1 MHDLLGEPYT
11 ASVSRRLQDK
21 IAIVTGA
28 GGGIGRAIC
37 LAYAD
42 EGAALVCGDINHEAA
57 HETVAQIKA
66 RDGRA
71 TAVIGDLAREQASL
85 DLIAAARREFGG
97 LTTVVNSAIRDVSYL
112 PVTELPLVEWRESID
127 VNLTG
132 PFLLLKHAIPLMI
145 ECGGGSIILIAS
157 QLALTPKPGR
167 AWYAS
172 QKGALISLAKA
183 LAVDH
188 SAQNIRANTLSPGPT
203 ADERFFRQWPNEAE
217 AHKHAATLLGRLGTP
232 AEIAA
237 GAVFL
242 ASDESSFMTG
252 SDLLI
257 DGGYTAV

>member
-1 MHDLLGEPYT
+1 MPDSPP
-11 ASVSRRLQDK
+11 RRLQGK
-21 IAIVTGA
+21 TAIVTGA

-37 LAYAD
+37 LAFAN
-42 EGAALVCGDINHEAA
+42 EGASLVCGDARQEAA
-57 HETVAQIKA
+57 NETAALVEQ
-66 RDGRA
+66 RGGRA
-71 TAVIGDLAREQASL
+71 VAVTGDLAQEEASL
-85 DLIAAARREFGG
+85 DLVAAARTQFGG
-97 LTTVVNSAIRDVSYL
+97 VTTVVNAAIRDASYL
-112 PVTELPLVEWRESID
+112 PVTELALDEWQGTID

-132 PFLLLKHAIPLMI
+132 PFLLLKHAIPVMI
-145 ECGGGSIILIAS
+145 DGGGGSIVLIAS

-172 QKGALISLAKA
+172 QKGALISLVKA

-188 SAQNIRANTLSPGPT
+188 SAQNIRANTLSPGPI
-203 ADERFFRQWPNEAE
+203 AGGRFFSQWPNEKE
-217 AHKHAATLLGRLGTP
+217 AHEHAATLFGRLGKP
-232 AEIAA
+232 EEIAA

>member
-1 MHDLLGEPYT
+1 MPG
-11 ASVSRRLQDK
+11 RLQGK

-42 EGAALVCGDINHEAA
+42 AGAALVCGDIDRAA
-57 HETVAQIKA
+57 ATETLAQIKA
-66 RDGRA
+66 RGARA
-71 TAVIGDLAREQASL
+71 AAVIGDLAREQTAL
-85 DLIAAARREFGG
+85 DLVAAARAEFGG

-112 PVTELPLVEWRESID
+112 PVTELPLTEWRESLD

-132 PFLLLKHAIPLMI
+132 PFLLLKHAIPVMI
-145 ECGGGSIILIAS
+145 EGGGGSIILVAS
-157 QLALTPKPGR
+157 QLARTPKPGR
-167 AWYAS
+167 AWYSS
-172 QKGALISLAKA
+172 QKGALLSLAKA

-188 SAQNIRANTLSPGPT
+188 AAQKVRANTLSPGPT
-203 ADERFFRQWPNEAE
+203 ADQRFFGQWPNEAE
-217 AHKHAATLLGRLGTP
+217 AHKHASTLFGRLGTP
-232 AEIAA
+232 AEMAA

-252 SDLLI
+252 TDLLI

>member
-1 MHDLLGEPYT
+1 MPG
-11 ASVSRRLQDK
+11 RLQNK

-42 EGAALVCGDINHEAA
+42 EGAALVCGDINREAA
-57 HETVAQIKA
+57 EETVAQVEA
-66 RDGRA
+66 RGGRA
-71 TAVIGDLAREQASL
+71 VVVAGDVARERTSI
-85 DLIAAARREFGG
+85 DMVAAARTRFGG
-97 LTTVVNSAIRDVSYL
+97 LTTVVHSAIRDASYL
-112 PVTELPLVEWRESID
+112 PVTELPLAEWQASLD

-132 PFLLLKHAIPLMI
+132 PFLLLKHSIPAMV
-145 ECGGGSIILIAS
+145 EGGGGSIILIAS
-157 QLALTPKPGR
+157 QLARTPKPGR
-167 AWYAS
+167 AWYSS

-203 ADERFFRQWPNEAE
+203 ADQRFFSQWPNEAE
-217 AHKHAATLLGRLGTP
+217 ARKHASTLFGRLGTP
-232 AEIAA
+232 AEMAA

-252 SDLLI
+252 TDLLI

>member
-1 MHDLLGEPYT
+1 MSG
-11 ASVSRRLQDK
+11 RLQGK

-42 EGAALVCGDINHEAA
+42 ESAALVCSDIDYEAA
-57 HETVAQIKA
+57 KETVAQVKA
-66 RDGRA
+66 RGGQA
-71 TAVIGDLAREQASL
+71 AAVIGDLAQEQTSL
-85 DLIAAARREFGG
+85 DLIAAARAEFGG
-97 LTTVVNSAIRDVSYL
+97 LTTVVNSAIRDAPYL
-112 PVTELPLVEWRESID
+112 PVTELPLAEWQESLD

-132 PFLLLKHAIPLMI
+132 PFLLLKYAIPVMI
-145 ECGGGSIILIAS
+145 EGGGGSIILIAS
-157 QLALTPKPGR
+157 QLARTPKPGR
-167 AWYAS
+167 AWYSS
-172 QKGALISLAKA
+172 QKGALLSLVKA

-203 ADERFFRQWPNEAE
+203 ADQRFFSQWPSEAE
-217 AHKHAATLLGRLGTP
+217 AHKHASTLFGRLGTP
-232 AEIAA
+232 AEVAA

>member
-1 MHDLLGEPYT
+1 MPNN
-11 ASVSRRLQDK
+11 VSARLQDK

-42 EGAALVCGDINHEAA
+42 EGAALVCGDIDQAA
-57 HETVAQIKA
+57 ANETATQIRERGGLA
-66 RDGRA
+66 A
-71 TAVIGDLAREQASL
+71 AVIGDLAEEKTSL
-85 DLIAAARREFGG
+85 DMIAAAKAKFGG
-97 LTTVVNSAIRDVSYL
+97 LTTVVNAAIHDVSYL
-112 PVTELPLVEWRESID
+112 PVTELPLVEWQESIE

-145 ECGGGSIILIAS
+145 EGGGGSIILVAS
-157 QLALTPKPGR
+157 QLAQTPKPGR
-167 AWYAS
+167 AWYSS

-188 SAQNIRANTLSPGPT
+188 SVENIRANTLSPGPT
-203 ADERFFRQWPNEAE
+203 AGARLFSQWPNKEQ
-217 AHKHAATLLGRLGTP
+217 AHKHASTLFGRLGKP
-232 AEIAA
+232 EEIAA

-252 SDLLI
+252 TDLLI

>member
-1 MHDLLGEPYT
+1 M
-11 ASVSRRLQDK
+11 SRRLKDK

-42 EGAALVCGDINHEAA
+42 EGAALVCGDVNADSA
-57 HETVAQIKA
+57 DETVAQIEA
-66 RDGRA
+66 RGGRA
-71 TAVIGDLAREQASL
+71 AVAIGDLAQEQTSL
-85 DLIAAARREFGG
+85 DLIATARAAFGG
-97 LTTVVNSAIRDVSYL
+97 LTTVVNSAIRDASYL
-112 PVTELPLVEWRESID
+112 PVTELPLGEWQASLD

-132 PFLLLKHAIPLMI
+132 TFLLLKHAIPVMT
-145 ECGGGSIILIAS
+145 EGGGGSIILIAS
-157 QLALTPKPGR
+157 QLARTPKPGR
-167 AWYAS
+167 AWYSS

-203 ADERFFRQWPNEAE
+203 ADQRFFSQWPNEAE
-217 AHKHAATLLGRLGTP
+217 AHKHAATLFGRLGTP
-232 AEIAA
+232 AEMAA

-252 SDLLI
+252 ADLLI
-257 DGGYTAV
+257 DGGYTIV